1 MPTPGVRDGTAL
13 TRKRGF
19 IAACA
24 TILTAV
30 ALTTTDDLAAQQS
43 EDEELPLWEFRF
55 AAFGRYAPIYPGAA
69 DHNLTVL
76 PLPYPVYRG
85 SRLRFGEDL
94 DAFAEGR
101 VVRRPRVRIDIN
113 FNVNFG
119 ADSEDIAVRE
129 GMPDL
134 DLMLEIGPELEISL
148 NNHPATE
155 GEVLLAFQLRA
166 AVSFGS
172 GSTSGR
178 GFAFN
183 PKLEYRLDQAFGT
196 RNDWNFRWTPTWVS
210 EDYADYYY
218 EVAPAFA
225 TPARGSYDAS
235 AGYLGSEFRI
245 GLERQ
250 LTERLRFDGSA
261 KLWINNGAEN
271 SQSPLYQDDQ
281 GLGVQAAFIWTL
293 GTSERRSK

>member
-1 MPTPGVRDGTAL
+1 M
-13 TRKRGF
+13 
-19 IAACA
+19 
-24 TILTAV
+24 
-30 ALTTTDDLAAQQS
+30 
-43 EDEELPLWEFRF
+43 
-55 AAFGRYAPIYPGAA
+55 
-69 DHNLTVL
+69 L

-94 DAFAEGR
+94 NAFAEGR
-101 VVRRPRVRIDIN
+101 VVRRPRVRLDIN

-119 ADSEDIAVRE
+119 EDSEDIAVRE

-134 DLMLEIGPELEISL
+134 DLMLEIGPELKISL
-148 NNHPATE
+148 NNRPATE
-155 GEVLLAFQLRA
+155 GEMLLAFQLRA
-166 AVSFGS
+166 AVSFAAGAQM
-172 GSTSGR
+172 G

-196 RNDWNFRWTPTWVS
+196 RNDWSFRWTPTWVS

-218 EVAPAFA
+218 GVAPEFA
-225 TPARGSYDAS
+225 APGRSSYDAS

-245 GLERQ
+245 GLGRQ
-250 LTERLRFDGSA
+250 LTERLKFDGSV